1 VFVLIQVQTLSLLE
15 EEEVEVEMLEVWYQE
30 T

>member
-1 VFVLIQVQTLSLLE
+1 VFVLVQVQTLSLLE
-15 EEEVEVEMLEVWYQE
+15 EEVEVEMLEVGGLNE